1 MVVSII
7 FKSQKRNEK
16 LFRRLLL
23 LMCVLP
29 TKVCVVIGC
38 IIFWICLKNH
48 WLTHK
53 LNEQVKG
60 TGTLKFLKRKSK
72 LFHST
77 IEYVYLVLSTKK
89 IMIGSF
95 FQNVRLL
102 SQERAQSQ
110 MVRRTNSILKLFFVG
125 LNTNF
130 PLCIVMRY
138 GWRSSLEFWRILGSS
153 HLLE

>member
-1 MVVSII
+1 M
-7 FKSQKRNEK
+7 N
-16 LFRRLLL
+16 
-23 LMCVLP
+23 
-29 TKVCVVIGC
+29 
-38 IIFWICLKNH
+38 LKF
-48 WLTHK
+48 WLTLK
-53 LNEQVKG
+53 LHEQVKG

-138 GWRSSLEFWRILGSS
+138 GWKKKKLLGVLTDFGVKSPTRVKYIKLSGFIVWFVSRVILKY
-153 HLLE
+153 

>member
-1 MVVSII
+1 M
-7 FKSQKRNEK
+7 N
-16 LFRRLLL
+16 
-23 LMCVLP
+23 
-29 TKVCVVIGC
+29 
-38 IIFWICLKNH
+38 LKF
-48 WLTHK
+48 WLTLK
-53 LNEQVKG
+53 LHEQVKG

-77 IEYVYLVLSTKK
+77 IEHKK

-138 GWRSSLEFWRILGSS
+138 GWKEKKLLGVLTDFGVKSPTRVKYIKLSGFIVWFVSRVILKY
-153 HLLE
+153 